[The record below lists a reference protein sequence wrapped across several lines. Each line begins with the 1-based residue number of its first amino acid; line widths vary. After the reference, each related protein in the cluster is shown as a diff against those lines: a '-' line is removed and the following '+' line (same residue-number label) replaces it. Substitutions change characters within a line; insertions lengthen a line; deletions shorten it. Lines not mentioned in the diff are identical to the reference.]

1 MTPRSGTRMADYDE
15 PLVYLVGAG
24 PGHPDLLTIRAMHC
38 LARADLVL
46 YDRLVPARILDYAPV
61 PAKRICVT
69 ELAAC
74 HRDRGSKIHE
84 TMIAAARQ
92 GKRVVRLKGG
102 DPFLFGRGGEEA
114 EVLRQNG
121 IPYEIVPGVTAGI
134 AAGIFA
140 GIPLTHRHFSSAVA
154 LVTGHEDPD
163 KEDSLVDWSVLARF
177 PGTLIFYMGFARL
190 PEIVQ
195 SLIDHGKDAATPAA
209 MVQLASTAQQQTVD
223 APLKDLPASVEAAGL
238 SAPAI
243 LLIGSVV
250 SLRSRLA
257 WFEKRPLFGKRVLVT
272 RPRHQALD
280 LVRRLENLGAATAV
294 LPVVDVREPKDWG
307 PVDRAIAALAGYQW
321 LIFTSTNGVHAF
333 FRRLRETSRDLRT
346 LGTIQIA
353 AIGPGTADALR
364 QFHLEPDLVPPQYHS
379 EGLAQALASKAA
391 GQRILL
397 ARADRGRDVLAEELS
412 RVATVDSIVVY
423 SQIDVLDRNSEVF
436 QCLRH
441 GEVDFVTLTS
451 SNIAKGFLNYLDDAC
466 KDKIKSGVVQLVSI
480 SPVTSSGIQK

>member
-1 MTPRSGTRMADYDE
+1 
-15 PLVYLVGAG
+15 
-24 PGHPDLLTIRAMHC
+24 
-38 LARADLVL
+38 
-46 YDRLVPARILDYAPV
+46 
-61 PAKRICVT
+61 
-69 ELAAC
+69 
-74 HRDRGSKIHE
+74 
-84 TMIAAARQ
+84 
-92 GKRVVRLKGG
+92 
-102 DPFLFGRGGEEA
+102 
-114 EVLRQNG
+114 
-121 IPYEIVPGVTAGI
+121 
-134 AAGIFA
+134 
-140 GIPLTHRHFSSAVA
+140 
-154 LVTGHEDPD
+154 
-163 KEDSLVDWSVLARF
+163 
-177 PGTLIFYMGFARL
+177 
-190 PEIVQ
+190 
-195 SLIDHGKDAATPAA
+195 
-209 MVQLASTAQQQTVD
+209 
-223 APLKDLPASVEAAGL
+223 L

-480 SPVTSSGIQK
+480 SPVTSSGIQKLGFPVAAEANEFTMNGIVEALVKLVRSQPELLA